1 MSLNKRIIAT
11 LLIIAGCF
19 TQPTHAQTDGD
30 NELCLMA
37 QLNNITSFGENA
49 PYWFTANR
57 QGLASLELHNAYL
70 RLAATY
76 SNRFGKNKQF
86 GYKFIADLNAAYNQA
101 TPFYVHQANAE
112 ISWRWLTLSAGS
124 KERYAELKDDISQFC
139 GTSFSENYV
148 NNLFPNLF
156 YRNLTNLSSGG
167 LIYSGN
173 CRPIPQIRLEV
184 PEYTTINGTNQW
196 LHMKGHI
203 AYGRFTDDEFQESFS
218 RGNNITRYG
227 KKILYHSKAVF
238 LKVGKPQR
246 FPLEMEGGLE
256 MYSQFGGDIYTNR
269 RGNYLSM
276 PASFSDYM
284 KAFIPM
290 SGSKD
295 TPLDEQTNIS
305 GNQIGAWHAAMT
317 LHTKPVDVRIYGEH
331 MFEDFSQ
338 LFFLEYQSN
347 KEGVRRVIFYP
358 WKDILVGVRIT
369 NKSGVLPF
377 ISALQ
382 YEYMGTYD
390 QSGALYHDPSVNF
403 NEQMDGVDNYYNH
416 GIYPGWHHWGMGIGN
431 PLVISPSYNNDG
443 DLAFKSNGVKAHNVG
458 INGNFGKR
466 YPFAY
471 RLQYTYS
478 VNWGTYLNA
487 LEKKAYSNSLLGEL
501 VFAPRDSHWAGSIA
515 VGYDNSNF
523 IGNNFGVMISI
534 VRAGSINFSKKK

>member
-1 MSLNKRIIAT
+1 MSFFREKIYIVIALCT
-11 LLIIAGCF
+11 VLFCSGRLYARDGFAVRDYVQFNAIGAAG
-19 TQPTHAQTDGD
+19 DY
-30 NELCLMA
+30 
-37 QLNNITSFGENA
+37 A
-49 PYWFTANR
+49 PYW
-57 QGLASLELHNAYL
+57 LV
-70 RLAATY
+70 
-76 SNRFGKNKQF
+76 SNRGGLSSLDTNNGFARYGVGFDGIIDGKGNWRYSS
-86 GYKFIADLNAAYNQA
+86 GLDLKAGYNQA
-101 TPFYVHQANAE
+101 HKPIIYQLYADV
-112 ISWRWLTLSAGS
+112 SYKWLTLSIGA
-124 KERYAELKDDISQFC
+124 KERGAEMRDFC
-139 GTSFSENYV
+139 RLDAPGNSAFNTLRGNSFSSLHE
-148 NNLFPNLF
+148 LG
-156 YRNLTNLSSGG
+156 TGG
-167 LIYSGN
+167 LVYSGN
-173 CRPIPQIRLEV
+173 STPIPQVRIGA
-184 PEYTTINGTNQW
+184 PEYVTVKGTNSW
-196 LHMKGHI
+196 LKLRGHI
-203 AYGRFTDDEFQESFS
+203 AYGMFMDGNFQEDFTAV
-218 RGNNITRYG
+218 NPKEKYN
-227 KKILYHSKAVF
+227 KHVLYHSKAMF
-238 LKVGKPQR
+238 IKVGNENK
-246 FPLEMEGGLE
+246 FPLEVEGGLE
-256 MYSQFGGDIYTNR
+256 MHSQFGGDVYTHAA
-269 RGNYLSM
+269 GKTLAM
-276 PASFSDYM
+276 PARFIDFF
-284 KAFIPM
+284 KAFIPLGGDNM
-290 SGSKD
+290 VPY
-295 TPLDEQTNIS
+295 TEQSNIT
-305 GNQIGAWHAAMT
+305 GNQIGNWHMAFT
-317 LHTKPVDVRIYGEH
+317 LHTKPVDVELYGEH

-443 DLAFKSNGVKAHNVG
+443 DLAFKSNRVKAHNVG